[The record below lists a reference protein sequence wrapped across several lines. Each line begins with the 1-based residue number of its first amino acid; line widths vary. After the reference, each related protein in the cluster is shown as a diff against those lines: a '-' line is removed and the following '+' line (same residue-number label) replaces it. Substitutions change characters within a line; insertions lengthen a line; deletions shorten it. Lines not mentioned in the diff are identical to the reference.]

1 MLSVYQYKTVH
12 FQESKKL
19 INLDYRQ
26 LQLNILISFWLCI
39 QCLIKKVT
47 ILSTDIFYQFQEFD
61 GISSQLE
68 EHVIYLILFS

>member
-1 MLSVYQYKTVH
+1 MLNVYQYRTAH

-39 QCLIKKVT
+39 QYLIKKVT